1 VRVTVGLNWFWLG
14 IAATAPLAA
23 ALILSLPFWRR
34 QSDSLLGSVIG
45 SGVVFAAAVFFISR
59 EYLELDS
66 LRASCAAAEVP
77 CFFKPTDFNRYAIY
91 GTIAFAEVMTVFTV
105 GLSME
110 ERARRRT
117 RAPEWR

>member
-1 VRVTVGLNWFWLG
+1 LT
-14 IAATAPLAA
+14 
-23 ALILSLPFWRR
+23 
-34 QSDSLLGSVIG
+34 
-45 SGVVFAAAVFFISR
+45 
-59 EYLELDS
+59 
-66 LRASCAAAEVP
+66 CAAAEVP

-91 GTIAFAEVMTVFTV
+91 RTIAFAEVMTVFTV